1 MTITI
6 IGSGKVGASAALNC
20 GLRELDDV
28 LLLDIVQGLPQ
39 GEAMDINHQLSER
52 GIDCYVQGSNDYH
65 DMQGSDIVVLVAGIG
80 RKPGMTRMDLL
91 KTNSGIV
98 GGVAQQI
105 REYADECKLI
115 VVTNPLDPMTFVALK
130 QTGFRRN
137 MVMGM
142 GGMLDLSRF
151 KNFISEALEIS
162 RGSIHAMVI
171 GEHGENMLP
180 LIRFSSIAGIPL
192 QEFLSDGQ
200 TSEILEKTKN
210 VAAQVISAKGAT
222 THAPGNAI
230 ATIAEAIIRD
240 KKSVIPVSTFLDGE
254 YGAHN
259 LCIGVPAVIGSN
271 GLDKIIELRLND
283 YEKKIFNKGVLDVK
297 EAVESIGLN

>member
-52 GIDCYVQGSNDYH
+52 GIDCYIQGSNDYH

-105 REYADECKLI
+105 RQYADECKLI

-200 TSEILEKTKN
+200 TSEILEKTRN

-230 ATIAEAIIRD
+230 ATIAESIIRD

-297 EAVESIGLN
+297 EAIESIGLN

>member
-65 DMQGSDIVVLVAGIG
+65 DMQGSDIVILVAGIG

-98 GGVAQQI
+98 GEIAQQI

-130 QTGFRRN
+130 QTGFRKN

-151 KNFISEALEIS
+151 KNFISEDLEIS

-200 TSEILEKTKN
+200 TSEIFEKTRN

-297 EAVESIGLN
+297 EAIESIGLN

>member
-6 IGSGKVGASAALNC
+6 IGSGRVGASAALNC

-65 DMQGSDIVVLVAGIG
+65 DMQGSDIVVLVAGVG

-105 REYADECKLI
+105 RQYADECKLI

-200 TSEILEKTKN
+200 TSEILEKTRN

-283 YEKKIFNKGVLDVK
+283 NEKKIFNKGVLDVK
-297 EAVESIGLN
+297 EAIESIGLN

>member
-91 KTNSGIV
+91 KTNSRIV
-98 GGVAQQI
+98 GEVAQQI

-180 LIRFSSIAGIPL
+180 LIRYSSIAGIPL

-200 TSEILEKTKN
+200 TSEIFEKTRN

-283 YEKKIFNKGVLDVK
+283 YEKKIFNKGVRDVK
-297 EAVESIGLN
+297 EAIESIGLN

>member
-6 IGSGKVGASAALNC
+6 IGSGRVGASAALNC

-39 GEAMDINHQLSER
+39 GEAMDINHHLSER
-52 GIDCYVQGSNDYH
+52 GIDCYVKGSNDYH
-65 DMQGSDIVVLVAGIG
+65 DMQGSEIVVLVAGIG
-80 RKPGMTRMDLL
+80 RRPGMTRMDLL
-91 KTNSGIV
+91 KTNTGIV
-98 GGVAQQI
+98 GEVAGQI
-105 REYADECKLI
+105 RQYANECKLI

-130 QTGFRRN
+130 QTGFRKN

-142 GGMLDLSRF
+142 GGLLDLSRF
-151 KNFISEALEIS
+151 KSFISEALEIS
-162 RGSIHAMVI
+162 RTSINAMVI

-180 LIRFSSIAGIPL
+180 LIRYSSVAGIPL
-192 QEFLSDGQ
+192 QEFLSDGL
-200 TSEILEKTKN
+200 SGEILEKTRN
-210 VAAQVISAKGAT
+210 VAAQVISTKGAT

-240 KKSVIPVSTFLDGE
+240 KRSVIPVSTFLDGE

-271 GLDKIIELRLND
+271 GLDKIIELSLND
-283 YEKKIFNKGVLDVK
+283 YEKKIFDKGVCDVK
-297 EAVESIGLN
+297 EAIRSIGLN

>member
-98 GGVAQQI
+98 GEVAQQI

-162 RGSIHAMVI
+162 RGSVHAMVI

-200 TSEILEKTKN
+200 TSEILEKTRN

-283 YEKKIFNKGVLDVK
+283 YEKKIFNEGVLDVK
-297 EAVESIGLN
+297 EAIESMGLK

>member
-52 GIDCYVQGSNDYH
+52 GIDCYIQGSNDYH

-98 GGVAQQI
+98 GEVAQQI

-130 QTGFRRN
+130 QTGFRKN

-151 KNFISEALEIS
+151 KNFISETLEIS

-200 TSEILEKTKN
+200 TSEILEKTRN
-210 VAAQVISAKGAT
+210 VAAQVISTKGAT
-222 THAPGNAI
+222 THAPGNAV

-297 EAVESIGLN
+297 EAIESIGLN

>member
-52 GIDCYVQGSNDYH
+52 GIDCYIQGSNDYH

-137 MVMGM
+137 VVMGM

-151 KNFISEALEIS
+151 KNFISEAVEIS

-200 TSEILEKTKN
+200 TSEILEKTRN

-254 YGAHN
+254 YGAYN

-297 EAVESIGLN
+297 EAIESIGLN

>member
-6 IGSGKVGASAALNC
+6 IGSGRVGASAALNC

-105 REYADECKLI
+105 RQYADECKLI

-130 QTGFRRN
+130 QTGFSRN

-200 TSEILEKTKN
+200 TSEILEKTRN

-297 EAVESIGLN
+297 EAIESIGLN

>member
-52 GIDCYVQGSNDYH
+52 GIDCYIQGSNDYH

-98 GGVAQQI
+98 GEVAQQI
-105 REYADECKLI
+105 REYADQCKLI

-200 TSEILEKTKN
+200 TSEILEKTRN

-230 ATIAEAIIRD
+230 ATIAESIIRD

-283 YEKKIFNKGVLDVK
+283 YEEKIFNKGVLDVK
-297 EAVESIGLN
+297 EAIESIGLN

>member
-98 GGVAQQI
+98 GEVAQQI

-200 TSEILEKTKN
+200 TSEILEKTRN

-259 LCIGVPAVIGSN
+259 LCIGVPAIIGSN
-271 GLDKIIELRLND
+271 GLDKIIELRLDD

-297 EAVESIGLN
+297 EAIESIGLN

>member
-1 MTITI
+1 
-6 IGSGKVGASAALNC
+6 
-20 GLRELDDV
+20 
-28 LLLDIVQGLPQ
+28 VQGLPQ

-98 GGVAQQI
+98 GEVAQQI

-162 RGSIHAMVI
+162 RGSVHAMVI

-200 TSEILEKTKN
+200 TSEILEKTRN
-210 VAAQVISAKGAT
+210 VAAQVISTKGAT

-297 EAVESIGLN
+297 EAIESMGLK

>member
-98 GGVAQQI
+98 GEVAQQI

-162 RGSIHAMVI
+162 RGSVHAMVI

-200 TSEILEKTKN
+200 TSEILEKTRN

-297 EAVESIGLN
+297 EAIESMGLN

>member
-6 IGSGKVGASAALNC
+6 IGSGRVGASAALNC

-65 DMQGSDIVVLVAGIG
+65 DMQGSDIVVLVAGVG

-105 REYADECKLI
+105 RQYADECKLI

-200 TSEILEKTKN
+200 TSEILKKTRN

-283 YEKKIFNKGVLDVK
+283 NEKKIFNKGVLDVK
-297 EAVESIGLN
+297 EAIESIGLN

>member
-39 GEAMDINHQLSER
+39 GEAMDINHHLSER
-52 GIDCYVQGSNDYH
+52 GIDCYIQGSNDYH

-80 RKPGMTRMDLL
+80 RRPGMTRMDLL
-91 KTNSGIV
+91 KTNTAIV
-98 GGVAQQI
+98 GEVAQRI
-105 REYADECKLI
+105 RQYANECKLI

-130 QTGFRRN
+130 QTGFRRS

-142 GGMLDLSRF
+142 GGLLDLSRF
-151 KNFISEALEIS
+151 KSFISEVLEIS
-162 RGSIHAMVI
+162 RTSINAMVI

-180 LIRFSSIAGIPL
+180 LIRFSSVAGIPL
-192 QEFLSDGQ
+192 QEFLSHGQ
-200 TSEILEKTKN
+200 SSEILEKTKK
-210 VAAQVISAKGAT
+210 VAAQVISTKGAT

-254 YGAHN
+254 YGANN

-271 GLDKIIELRLND
+271 GLEKIIELRLND
-283 YEKKIFNKGVLDVK
+283 YEKRIFDKGVFDVK
-297 EAVESIGLN
+297 EAIKSIGLN

>member
-98 GGVAQQI
+98 GEVAQQI

-200 TSEILEKTKN
+200 TSEILEKTRN

-297 EAVESIGLN
+297 EAIQSIGLN

>member
-98 GGVAQQI
+98 GDVAQQI

-200 TSEILEKTKN
+200 TSEILEKTRN

-259 LCIGVPAVIGSN
+259 LCIGVPAIIGSN

-297 EAVESIGLN
+297 EAIESIGLN

>member
-39 GEAMDINHQLSER
+39 GEAMDINHHLSER

-80 RKPGMTRMDLL
+80 RRPGMTRMDLL
-91 KTNSGIV
+91 KTNTAIV
-98 GGVAQQI
+98 GEVAQRI
-105 REYADECKLI
+105 RQYANECKLI

-130 QTGFRRN
+130 QTGFRRS

-142 GGMLDLSRF
+142 GGLLDLSRF
-151 KNFISEALEIS
+151 KSFISEVLEIS
-162 RGSIHAMVI
+162 RTSINAMVI

-180 LIRFSSIAGIPL
+180 LIRFSSVAGIPL

-200 TSEILEKTKN
+200 SSEILEKTKK
-210 VAAQVISAKGAT
+210 VAAQVISTKGAT

-254 YGAHN
+254 YGANN

-271 GLDKIIELRLND
+271 GLEKIIELRLND
-283 YEKKIFNKGVLDVK
+283 YEKRIFDKGVFDVK
-297 EAVESIGLN
+297 EAIKSIGLN

>member
-6 IGSGKVGASAALNC
+6 IGSGRVGASAALNC

-52 GIDCYVQGSNDYH
+52 GIDCYVQGSNEYH

-105 REYADECKLI
+105 RQYADECKLI

-200 TSEILEKTKN
+200 TSEILEKTRN

-230 ATIAEAIIRD
+230 ATIAEAIIRN

>member
-39 GEAMDINHQLSER
+39 GEAMDINHHLSER
-52 GIDCYVQGSNDYH
+52 GIDCYVKGSNDYH

-80 RKPGMTRMDLL
+80 RSPGMTRMDLL
-91 KTNSGIV
+91 KTNTGIV
-98 GGVAQQI
+98 GEVAGQI
-105 REYADECKLI
+105 RQYANECKLI

-130 QTGFRRN
+130 QTGFRKN

-142 GGMLDLSRF
+142 GGLLDLSRF
-151 KNFISEALEIS
+151 KSFISEALEVS
-162 RGSIHAMVI
+162 RTSINAMVI

-180 LIRFSSIAGIPL
+180 LIRYSSVAGIPL

-200 TSEILEKTKN
+200 SDEILEKTRN
-210 VAAQVISAKGAT
+210 VAAQVISTKGAT

-254 YGAHN
+254 YGANN

-283 YEKKIFNKGVLDVK
+283 YEKKIFDKGVFDVK
-297 EAVESIGLN
+297 EAIKSIGLN

>member
-6 IGSGKVGASAALNC
+6 IGSGRVGASAALNC

-65 DMQGSDIVVLVAGIG
+65 DMQGSDIVVLVAGVG

-105 REYADECKLI
+105 RQYADECKLI

-200 TSEILEKTKN
+200 TSEILEKTRN

-230 ATIAEAIIRD
+230 ATIAESIIRD

-283 YEKKIFNKGVLDVK
+283 NEKKIFNKGVLDVK
-297 EAVESIGLN
+297 EAIESIGLN